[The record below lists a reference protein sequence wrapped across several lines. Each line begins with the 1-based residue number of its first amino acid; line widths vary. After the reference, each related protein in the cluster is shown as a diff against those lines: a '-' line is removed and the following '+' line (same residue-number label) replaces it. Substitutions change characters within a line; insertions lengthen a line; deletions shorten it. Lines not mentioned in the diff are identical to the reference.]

1 MELLS
6 RLFDLIWIGA
16 SIAFV
21 YFLYRALAQDT
32 PWPYLGW
39 SLAAAFISKQIAD
52 ALKDK
57 KKQADYVD
65 QLIERG
71 YGREDA
77 NAAWRVASGGG
88 SNLLRNL
95 QQSDRK

>member
-21 YFLYRALAQDT
+21 YFLYLALTQDT
-32 PWPYLGW
+32 LWPYLGW
-39 SLAAAFISKQIAD
+39 SLAAGFISKQIAD
-52 ALKDK
+52 ALKDRK
-57 KKQADYVD
+57 KRADYVD

-77 NAAWRVASGGG
+77 IAAWRVASGGG
-88 SNLLRNL
+88 LNLLRNL
-95 QQSDRK
+95 QQSERK